1 MGPQI
6 RKSFSLRN
14 NEMVVDMPSVT
25 AGLPHSIEAVFYV
38 AGGSAEKEA
47 EARDVWTR
55 FMEVYGLSEVCACV
69 RWRLGCVCACY
80 VCACY
85 VCACECCVPAW
96 VCACVRMRER
106 GEAPFRRVSV
116 TTRTRTRASQ
126 INAPPLIK
134 LDMSKKDW
142 KTRPFTIDAG
152 LKTLST
158 VIPYGRKG

>member
-96 VCACVRMRER
+96 VCACVRVYV
-106 GEAPFRRVSV
+106 RVCV
-116 TTRTRTRASQ
+116 HTRA
-126 INAPPLIK
+126 NAGKRGSAFP
-134 LDMSKKDW
+134 
-142 KTRPFTIDAG
+142 TRVCDDAYAYAC
-152 LKTLST
+152 LSDQ
-158 VIPYGRKG
+158 RAAADQARHE